1 MKKLSKTEAELKKS
15 VAYRKEAR
23 IVYYNNNREYLDI
36 TKLSKKVTYMQAL
49 TGIYIFTRNHYSP

>member
-1 MKKLSKTEAELKKS
+1 MKKLSKTEAELKK
-15 VAYRKEAR
+15 AC
-23 IVYYNNNREYLDI
+23 IVYYNDNREYLDI